1 MKVGVGEA
9 HGKAILIGEHWV
21 LAGAPA
27 IALALPSWTTTVHWG
42 GEGELRLGTTGALDP
57 NAAAATLAMLRE
69 ACRLLAGATAT
80 TTATGTTT
88 AAGTT
93 TATTNDDPIARGEV
107 SIHSTVPMH
116 RGFGSSAAFAVAAL
130 RALADRLGLAPDDAT
145 IWAAARAVENVVHGS
160 SSGLD
165 PAAAMA
171 DGNAVRFQGG
181 QPRGAITPLATDA
194 MRSARWLLLDV
205 GAAPSTATAVAR
217 AKAARAA
224 MPEPRHEALWHA
236 TAAAAAAAEDALLR
250 GDPVALGAA
259 MDAADAALRPLG
271 VVDARL
277 DEAIAVVRAAGA
289 LGAKQSGAGMG
300 GVVLALA
307 PNAAIA
313 DTMRT
318 AAAPC
323 AAATWML
330 EICR

>member
-1 MKVGVGEA
+1 MKLGVGAA

-21 LAGAPA
+21 LAGVPA
-27 IALALPSWTTTVHWG
+27 LALALPGWTTTVRWSDDG
-42 GEGELRLGTTGALDP
+42 PLRLAPGHALQPSTADS
-57 NAAAATLAMLRE
+57 TLTMLRE
-69 ACRLLAGATAT
+69 ACAQMAAIGAAEELGTAT
-80 TTATGTTT
+80 DLATGEVT
-88 AAGTT
+88 
-93 TATTNDDPIARGEV
+93 IA
-107 SIHSTVPMH
+107 STVPMH

-130 RALADRLGLAPDDAT
+130 RALADRRGLAVAPEQ

-171 DGNAVRFQGG
+171 EGGAVRFQQGRPGG
-181 QPRGAITPLATDA
+181 VIVPAATEA
-194 MRSARWLLLDV
+194 MRAARWVLLDV

-236 TAAAAAAAEDALLR
+236 TATAAAAAEAALLR
-250 GDPVALGAA
+250 GDPSALGAA

-271 VVDARL
+271 VVDARM
-277 DEAIAVVRAAGA
+277 DETIAAVRDAGA

-307 PNAAIA
+307 PNAVIA
-313 DTMRT
+313 DTMRN
-318 AAAPC
+318 AAADWT
-323 AAATWML
+323 ADTWTL
-330 EICR
+330 ETCR

>member
-1 MKVGVGEA
+1 MKVGVGAA

-21 LAGAPA
+21 LAGVPA
-27 IALALPSWTTTVHWG
+27 LALALPSWTTQVRWG
-42 GEGELRLGTTGALDP
+42 DEGPLRLAADSPLDAE
-57 NAAAATLAMLRE
+57 AAASSLTMLRA
-69 ACRLLAGATAT
+69 ACAELAAHAGLAVDVKVELLG
-80 TTATGTTT
+80 
-88 AAGTT
+88 
-93 TATTNDDPIARGEV
+93 RGEV
-107 SIHSTVPMH
+107 AIASTVPMH

-130 RALADRLGLAPDDAT
+130 RALADREGAALLPDQV
-145 IWAAARAVENVVHGS
+145 WAAARAVENVVHGS

-171 DGNAVRFQGG
+171 DGAAVRFQGG
-181 QPRGAITPLATDA
+181 APRGAIRPAVTPA
-194 MRSARWLLLDV
+194 MRDARWVLLDV

-224 MPEPRHEALWHA
+224 MPEPFHEALWHA
-236 TAAAAAAAEDALLR
+236 TATAAAQAEAALVC

-277 DEAIAVVRAAGA
+277 EAAIEAMRAAGA

-307 PNAAIA
+307 PDATIA
-313 DTMRT
+313 DTMRS
-318 AAAPC
+318 AGAQC

-330 EICR
+330 EICS